1 MGQLQ
6 SCHPGTFPHQ
16 YPEGSSHSLRRIPFF
31 PEFQVFL
38 FRTLLSS
45 FQRSHPLGVL
55 RKGRQQVSV
64 LRLYISENIFLSLS
78 TDSAAEHRITG
89 WKDFHQA
96 LDGTDLLPF
105 AF

>member
-1 MGQLQ
+1 MESFCLSPPCLLLQ
-6 SCHPGTFPHQ
+6 SNFSQAECRQ
-16 YPEGSSHSLRRIPFF
+16 IRRF

-38 FRTLLSS
+38 FPTLLSS
-45 FQRSHPLGVL
+45 FERSHPLGVL